1 MSIIGNILTYVI
13 SVVVSFCI
21 VVTVYNTELRTKI
34 GMVMEINNIWITL
47 FIMVVLV
54 AMSIVVPFVMLKVKS
69 IKEILIKHE
78 E

>member
-1 MSIIGNILTYVI
+1 
-13 SVVVSFCI
+13 
-21 VVTVYNTELRTKI
+21 
-34 GMVMEINNIWITL
+34 MEINNIWITL